1 MYFFFQYE
9 VIFGL
14 IFFLSK
20 SIRKNFKINP
30 NGVKIMKKIKENIIG
45 FVNLEINE
53 AKSSQRTV
61 GILSNLGLNK
71 VAIKKKEN
79 AIIE

>member
-1 MYFFFQYE
+1 M
-9 VIFGL
+9 GL

-20 SIRKNFKINP
+20 SIRKNFKIIP

-79 AIIE
+79 TIIE

>member
-1 MYFFFQYE
+1 
-9 VIFGL
+9 
-14 IFFLSK
+14 
-20 SIRKNFKINP
+20 
-30 NGVKIMKKIKENIIG
+30 MKKIKENIIG

-79 AIIE
+79 TIIE